1 MSGCK
6 NCGEYLN
13 PDSGD
18 EFCSS
23 ICRTIY
29 AEMPNDPNARKQITA
44 LGLACGAKLPI
55 PFKAVQGTEKN
66 QEFSTGAVRS
76 MTTGKGRFD
85 LIPAYP
91 LKRLAQHYEN
101 GAAKYADRNWEKG
114 LPLSRYVDSAERHM
128 NAFKDGDRSED
139 HLAAILWNVAGYM
152 WTERQIETGA
162 LPDSLDDVPWEPSTG
177 KVL

>member
-29 AEMPNDPNARKQITA
+29 AEMPDAP
-44 LGLACGAKLPI
+44 KLPR
-55 PFKAVQGTEKN
+55 FFDKVQGTGE
-66 QEFSTGAVRS
+66 QTEFSTGAKREVS
-76 MTTGKGRFD
+76 TTKGRFD

-91 LKRLAQHYEN
+91 MKRLAVHYAL
-101 GAAKYADRNWEKG
+101 GAKKYADRNWEQG
-114 LPLSRYVDSAERHM
+114 LPLHSFIDSAERHM

>member
-1 MSGCK
+1 MIEYFTCR
-6 NCGEYLN
+6 NCGDYITT
-13 PDSGD
+13 GTY
-18 EFCSS
+18 CSKT
-23 ICRTIY
+23 C
-29 AEMPNDPNARKQITA
+29 EMAYTEPAFAREA
-44 LGLACGAKLPI
+44 ASCGAV
-55 PFKAVQGTEKN
+55 PFTAVQGTEKN

-76 MTTGKGRFD
+76 ETSGKGRFD

-91 LKRLAQHYEN
+91 IRRLAQHYEN
-101 GAAKYADRNWEKG
+101 GARKYADRNWEKG
-114 LPLSRYVDSAERHM
+114 LPLSRYIDSAERHM
-128 NAFKDGDRSED
+128 NAFKDGNRSED